1 MSNPHWLDLSE
12 YLAIALAVVGS
23 IAAAT
28 SAKWGYA
35 VVPIL
40 ISLILSAVNR
50 WRFNQNLR
58 ILDRALERK
67 LDAELQQQGEVLQQ
81 EIAQARSFA
90 TALVKQTIA
99 AKKSEFG
106 VTAGERQEVTA
117 LEQKFDLHQQLM
129 QSMQAHV
136 TGVEGSLKEAIE
148 LLEGTA
154 IAERVEYL
162 ERHLTQVSQQLGIDS
177 TELEQAT
184 ASRVNSFGDESE
196 VDITPLLDMISEDL
210 MSGEFMSESMTDGD
224 LSDDLW

>member
-35 VVPIL
+35 AVPIL
-40 ISLILSAVNR
+40 ISLILGAVNR

-99 AKKSEFG
+99 AKKSQFG
-106 VTAGERQEVTA
+106 VTAGEQQEVTA
-117 LEQKFDLHQQLM
+117 LDQKFDLHQQLM
-129 QSMQAHV
+129 QSIQAHV
-136 TGVEGSLKEAIE
+136 TGVEGSLQEAIE
-148 LLEGTA
+148 LLEGNA
-154 IAERVEYL
+154 LAERVEYL

-184 ASRVNSFGDESE
+184 ASRVNSFGDEPE

-210 MSGEFMSESMTDGD
+210 MSESMTDRD

>member
-23 IAAAT
+23 TAAAT

-106 VTAGERQEVTA
+106 VTA
-117 LEQKFDLHQQLM
+117 
-129 QSMQAHV
+129 
-136 TGVEGSLKEAIE
+136 
-148 LLEGTA
+148 
-154 IAERVEYL
+154 
-162 ERHLTQVSQQLGIDS
+162 
-177 TELEQAT
+177 
-184 ASRVNSFGDESE
+184 
-196 VDITPLLDMISEDL
+196 
-210 MSGEFMSESMTDGD
+210 
-224 LSDDLW
+224 